1 MFLLKL
7 AWDSR
12 FKLPLLITVGFM
24 VLDIRMQLEITVES
38 RRVRRIRPLP
48 VIPENETDGGPSGR
62 RREDD
67 SISDSNNNSNGSLQ
81 FEI

>member
-12 FKLPLLITVGFM
+12 FKLPLLITIGFM

-38 RRVRRIRPLP
+38 RRVRRIRPAP
-48 VIPENETDGGPSGR
+48 VNEGEPGPSSAR
-62 RREDD
+62 RRDEDNA
-67 SISDSNNNSNGSLQ
+67 SDSNTYND
-81 FEI
+81 IVCCVIAV